1 VFLPIGDTPNPERFR
16 PWLTWGLIGANIL
29 IYLLFNVP
37 LSFRPV
43 DPHDPE
49 VWLYLQISRILEQ
62 PPLVRQE
69 LLAGLSATDLFL
81 FSHGYKPALPELS
94 DLFTSLFLHGGL
106 LHLAGNMLF
115 LWIYGDNVEHR
126 LGRLGFLLAYLATGV
141 LATLTFS
148 LLARGS
154 AVPLV
159 GASGAISGVLGL
171 YFLLFPR
178 NRVKIFVFLFP
189 LLVDVWLLPARF
201 VLGFYLVVDNLLP
214 VFFGADSSVAY
225 GAHIGGFLGGLV
237 LAWGGE
243 RLGWRAP
250 WRREEIRL
258 GAGPRAAS
266 IPPLRNAW
274 LADVRQALA
283 RGAHGEALLL
293 LRALD
298 GPPLARHAPHEAEQ
312 LALFLDSQGHSI
324 AASQLLRRR
333 LLAASS
339 EERAPLLLAL
349 GLLRLQQQQPTAAY
363 QHLLDVFDQ
372 RPDAA
377 TATRA
382 RAALDRIRV
391 YRGWG

>member
-1 VFLPIGDTPNPERFR
+1 VFLPIGDTPNPARFR
-16 PWLTWGLIGANIL
+16 PWRPWGRIRANIL
-29 IYLLFNVP
+29 IYLLFHVP
-37 LSFRPV
+37 LRFRPV

-201 VLGFYLVVDNLLP
+201 VLGFYLGLR
-214 VFFGADSSVAY
+214 
-225 GAHIGGFLGGLV
+225 GGRGRAG
-237 LAWGGE
+237 GGE
-243 RLGWRAP
+243 RRGGRAP

-293 LRALD
+293 LRDLD
-298 GPPLARHAPHEAEQ
+298 GPTLARLAPHEAEQ